1 MITKLIMRM
10 MPIQTG
16 RRLMLFS
23 MALIMLH
30 GCWFFQWDYCGPH
43 RYKIQ
48 FGNETNDT
56 IDLLLIPHD
65 HSESITLFPDSLV
78 LHAEFCLDEDE
89 DPFIDGV
96 FSELDNAWWDEIS
109 IRWNDTMLHTW
120 NGPYGTVPDTIRSFF
135 NENSWE
141 LVESEEGLEGHWDIR
156 FIIKESDIVD
166 NQEN

>member
-16 RRLMLFS
+16 RRLLLFS
-23 MALIMLH
+23 MALVMLH
-30 GCWFFQWDYCGPH
+30 GCCFFQWDYCGPH
-43 RYKIQ
+43 RYRIQ

-65 HSESITLFPDSLV
+65 HSNSITLFPDSLV

-109 IRWNDTMLHTW
+109 IRWNDSMLHTW

-141 LVESEEGLEGHWDIR
+141 LVEVNEEIEGSWYIR
-156 FIIKESDIVD
+156 FIIQESDLVD
-166 NQEN
+166 NL